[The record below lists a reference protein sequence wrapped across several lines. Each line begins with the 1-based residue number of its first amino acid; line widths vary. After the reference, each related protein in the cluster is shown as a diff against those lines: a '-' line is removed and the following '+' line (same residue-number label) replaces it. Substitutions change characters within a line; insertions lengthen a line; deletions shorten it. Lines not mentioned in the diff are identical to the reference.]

1 MISRRADQRKIT
13 DLLVGVNLNKYRKR
27 LDRIHRTRLSLLQL
41 LALEIYL
48 RERLKKEGRLDSVD
62 VDAQFLDHIDPTC
75 SYDENK
81 DKMDELLSGRP
92 QAEWILRTMKHP

>member
-1 MISRRADQRKIT
+1 MITRRADQRKIT
-13 DLLVGVNLNKYRKR
+13 DLLVGVNLKKYRKR

-41 LALEIYL
+41 LALEIYV

-62 VDAQFLDHIDPTC
+62 VDAQFLDHIDMMC

-81 DKMDELLSGRP
+81 DKMDRLLSGEEQGR
-92 QAEWILRTMKHP
+92 WIRWQ

>member
-1 MISRRADQRKIT
+1 MITRRADQRKIT

-41 LALEIYL
+41 LALEIYV
-48 RERLKKEGRLDSVD
+48 RERLKKEGRLDSID
-62 VDAQFLDHIDPTC
+62 VDAQFLDHIDMTC

-81 DKMDELLSGRP
+81 DKMDRLLSGEEQGR
-92 QAEWILRTMKHP
+92 WVRWY